1 MPKKLPQGTQES
13 LTFQV
18 FRKLIRIPKS
28 HWPKG
33 FLPKNVSGQDFLRG
47 REVAHGIRGFVIK
60 PEALSSN
67 LETHMVEGE
76 R

>member
-28 HWPKG
+28 HWLKG
-33 FLPKNVSGQDFLRG
+33 FGPRMYQVKTFLGG